1 MSRRT
6 TMETNTTI
14 PMPLKA
20 GDEFQNYK
28 KLCEFLGEK
37 VKSGDSKVSQLGV
50 WKMQFNW
57 EQVGRKYIIK
67 EVYSPNFTSTHT
79 ILRTSKA
86 HYHEMEKIL
95 LHMLKNKEFMYID
108 GAHYVSMSALAKAVG
123 LCNNNYFDYFA
134 KQEDLVIGRGYKSE
148 NVSDFYTRTY
158 QLFKTDTLNIL
169 KGLKNRAM
177 IEFVET
183 YVVTPV
189 EFMEESTKFNREEMA
204 LYKKELYKKLPP
216 REATIEEYKEIQT
229 AKYTVLQV
237 MELSDMRE
245 VYLTKQ
251 QEKFN
256 SGFEQLMLENYQKTH
271 VYKAYRIS
279 FSEEVA
285 LFIEE
290 NVNKNEFNLNS
301 QELIEK
307 KRYITKTVKEE
318 FHEKTE
324 KLSDD
329 RKENNPHKPN
339 GYKFKREVRA
349 LGNTMLGIKGKIQ
362 EAKYRKE
369 TSEKVKENLN
379 SDKGFTRIDTLF

>member
-1 MSRRT
+1 
-6 TMETNTTI
+6 MENNKTI
-14 PMPLKA
+14 PMPLKV

-28 KLCEFLGEK
+28 KLCETLGEK

-57 EQVGRKYIIK
+57 EQVGRKFIIK
-67 EVYSPNFTSTHT
+67 EIYSPNFTNTHT
-79 ILRTSKA
+79 VLRTSKA
-86 HYHEMEKIL
+86 HYQEMEKIL
-95 LHMLKNKEFMYID
+95 LHMLKNKEFLYTD
-108 GAHYVSMSALAKAVG
+108 GAHYVSMSALAKALG
-123 LCNNNYFDYFA
+123 LCNNNYFDYFTE
-134 KQEDLVIGRGYKSE
+134 QEDLVIGRGYESE
-148 NVSDFYTRTY
+148 NVSDFYSRTY

-177 IEFVET
+177 IEFIET

-189 EFMEESTKFNREEMA
+189 EFLGESKKFSKEEMA
-204 LYKKELYKKLPP
+204 LYKKEQYKKLSP
-216 REATIEEYKEIQT
+216 REATIEEYKDIQT

-237 MELSDMRE
+237 MGLSDMRE

-256 SGFEQLMLENYQKTH
+256 SGFEQLMFENYQKTH

-285 LFIEE
+285 LYIEE
-290 NVNKNEFNLNS
+290 NINKNEFNLNS
-301 QELIEK
+301 RELREK
-307 KRYITKTVKEE
+307 KNYISKTVKED

-329 RKENNPHKPN
+329 RKENNPHKPH
-339 GYKFKREVRA
+339 GYKFKRDVRA
-349 LGNTMLGIKGKIQ
+349 LGNTMLGFKGIIQ
-362 EAKYRKE
+362 EDKYRKE
-369 TSEKVKENLN
+369 TSKKVKENLN
-379 SDKGFTRIDTLF
+379 NDKVFTQIDTLF